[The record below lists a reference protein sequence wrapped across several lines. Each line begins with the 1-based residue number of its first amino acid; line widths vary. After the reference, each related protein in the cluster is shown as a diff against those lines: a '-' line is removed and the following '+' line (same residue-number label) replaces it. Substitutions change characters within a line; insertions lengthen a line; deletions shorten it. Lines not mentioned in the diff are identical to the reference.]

1 MTEFTKDEITSVM
14 LLQFSLFFSYLTY
27 ISFKSGDLLNRFMQD
42 RKVLPLHCFF
52 GRLVVF
58 CFCFFLPTEESSS
71 SSGFGKNTVM
81 VPGHMEDEH
90 FYCLCVMGWK
100 ERIKGRAFVACLRW
114 K

>member
-1 MTEFTKDEITSVM
+1 MAEFTKDEITSVM

-27 ISFKSGDLLNRFMQD
+27 ISFKFGDLLNRFMQD
-42 RKVLPLHCFF
+42 RKVLPLHWFF

-58 CFCFFLPTEESSS
+58 CFFLSTEESSS
-71 SSGFGKNTVM
+71 SFEFGKNTVM

-100 ERIKGRAFVACLRW
+100 ERIKGGAFVDCLRW